1 MDTSVTRPD
10 TEEYS
15 RVPQPGLKM
24 FNCEKCDSAFYSKE
38 YYDLCPDC
46 VDPYEQALHDQ
57 QQEELKEYGEI
68 RSLRV

>member
-1 MDTSVTRPD
+1 
-10 TEEYS
+10 
-15 RVPQPGLKM
+15 M